1 MKADVKF
8 SENYLFTLRE
18 ASSLMRM
25 NYAKFITNYID
36 TGLIRFVLLED
47 GRKMIRQSEI
57 SRYMEDKTY
66 VKYIPGKYKR
76 GHALIDEN
84 GEICT

>member
-1 MKADVKF
+1 MKAELRA
-8 SENYLFTLRE
+8 SENYLFTIKE

-25 NYAKFITNYID
+25 NYAKFVTNYID

-57 SRYMEDKTY
+57 SSYMEDKTY

-76 GHALIDEN
+76 DLALIDDKGN
-84 GEICT
+84 ICS